1 MRLNRAGVC
10 YQRFAASAFSRCV
23 LAAKLLLLQLA
34 LPSVVNNEVCVL
46 QFQIIPVTHY
56 QQNCSLI
63 WCDQTNQAALID
75 PGGEPERI
83 KQAVAQAGV
92 RITKIL
98 LTHGHLDHVGA
109 ATALAEYYQT
119 AIIGPH
125 IDDTFWLEMLDKQA
139 QMMGFHRPRQNVVP
153 AQFLVEGDVI
163 AVGQSSLQVRH
174 CPGHTPGHVVLID
187 TEARLAFVGD
197 VLFNGAVGR
206 SDFPRGDH
214 ATLVRSITGK
224 LWRLGDD
231 IRFVPGHGP
240 MSTFAHE
247 RAHNPFVA
255 DKNFG

>member
-1 MRLNRAGVC
+1 M
-10 YQRFAASAFSRCV
+10 
-23 LAAKLLLLQLA
+23 
-34 LPSVVNNEVCVL
+34 L

-63 WCDQTNQAALID
+63 WCDQTREAALVD

-83 KQAVAQAGV
+83 KLVVAQAGV
-92 RITKIL
+92 RVTKIL

-109 ATALAEYYQT
+109 ATALAEYYQVP
-119 AIIGPH
+119 IVGPH
-125 IDDTFWLEMLDKQA
+125 VDDTFWLEILDRQA
-139 QMMGFHRPRQNVVP
+139 QMMGFDQVP
-153 AQFLVEGDVI
+153 QTVTPTQFLTEDDVI
-163 AVGQSSLQVRH
+163 SVGHCSLQVHH
-174 CPGHTPGHVVLID
+174 CPGHTPGHVVLVD
-187 TEARLAFVGD
+187 SEARLAFVGD
-197 VLFNGAVGR
+197 VLFKGAVGR

-214 ATLVRSITGK
+214 ATLVRSITTK
-224 LWRLGDD
+224 LWPLGDD